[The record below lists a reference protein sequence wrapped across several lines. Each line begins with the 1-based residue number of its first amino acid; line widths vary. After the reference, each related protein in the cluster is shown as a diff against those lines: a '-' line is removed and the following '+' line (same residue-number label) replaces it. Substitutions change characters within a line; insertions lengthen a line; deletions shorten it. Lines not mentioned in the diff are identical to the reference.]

1 MNESL
6 TCGEAIVDLLSQYGV
21 DTVFGI
27 PGTHT
32 VELYRGLIGKPV
44 RHVLA
49 RHEQGAGFMAEGYA
63 RNSGKPGVCFLITG
77 PGVLNA
83 ATPIAS
89 AFNDSIALLVISSA
103 VNLAARG
110 KGWGEGH
117 EMRDQRALTSS
128 ITAFSATAYRPDD
141 LPDLIARAFA
151 VFSSA
156 RPRPVHIE
164 IPTDVLAQRLDAQ
177 HVSTRWT
184 KRVGS
189 ARPCPTPEGISA
201 AAEVMDRAQ
210 NPLIYVGGGARDAVD
225 ELAALAEKT
234 ASPVIN
240 TVGGIGILPG
250 HHPLSLGAAMSFEEV
265 RQWVSESD
273 ALLAVG
279 TEMGH
284 IDQWYATLE
293 APKNL
298 IRVDIDVDK
307 LADHYPPRVAL
318 HADAKTTLGAL
329 VRACES
335 ASPSQ
340 LDAAKQRV
348 VVMREQ
354 MFESLSELEHKHVR
368 VLETIKKACPTTV
381 RLFGDMTQLAYTTC
395 RYVPFDSPGQF
406 VHPLGFGCLGYAL
419 PAGLGAKIARKSDPV
434 VIITGDSGLLYTAQ
448 EMATAID
455 EKAPLVLI
463 VWNNHG
469 LGEIRNAFSTR
480 GIQAVAVNPTPA
492 NHQALAQAFGW
503 QMSRAASH
511 PELLAQIENA
521 LATNTSTL
529 IELNESDPY

>member
-1 MNESL
+1 
-6 TCGEAIVDLLSQYGV
+6 
-21 DTVFGI
+21 
-27 PGTHT
+27 
-32 VELYRGLIGKPV
+32 
-44 RHVLA
+44 
-49 RHEQGAGFMAEGYA
+49 
-63 RNSGKPGVCFLITG
+63 
-77 PGVLNA
+77 
-83 ATPIAS
+83 
-89 AFNDSIALLVISSA
+89 
-103 VNLAARG
+103 
-110 KGWGEGH
+110 
-117 EMRDQRALTSS
+117 RALTSS

-293 APKNL
+293 APK
-298 IRVDIDVDK
+298 
-307 LADHYPPRVAL
+307 
-318 HADAKTTLGAL
+318 
-329 VRACES
+329 
-335 ASPSQ
+335 
-340 LDAAKQRV
+340 
-348 VVMREQ
+348 
-354 MFESLSELEHKHVR
+354 
-368 VLETIKKACPTTV
+368 
-381 RLFGDMTQLAYTTC
+381 
-395 RYVPFDSPGQF
+395 
-406 VHPLGFGCLGYAL
+406 
-419 PAGLGAKIARKSDPV
+419 
-434 VIITGDSGLLYTAQ
+434 
-448 EMATAID
+448 
-455 EKAPLVLI
+455 
-463 VWNNHG
+463 
-469 LGEIRNAFSTR
+469 
-480 GIQAVAVNPTPA
+480 
-492 NHQALAQAFGW
+492 
-503 QMSRAASH
+503 
-511 PELLAQIENA
+511 
-521 LATNTSTL
+521 
-529 IELNESDPY
+529 